1 MELLGIFIQV
11 AAYVLLVA
19 VIIRIIFSW
28 IGFDPENPIAQV
40 IQEVTEPI
48 LAPIRSVM
56 PRIGMFDLSPMAA
69 SFLLIILANLGAR
82 LQTV

>member
-1 MELLGIFIQV
+1 MELLGLFIQV

-28 IGFDPENPIAQV
+28 TGFDPNNPISQV
-40 IQEVTEPI
+40 IQEITEPI

-56 PRIGMFDLSPMAA
+56 PRVGMLDLSPMAA

-82 LQTV
+82 LQSV

>member
-1 MELLGIFIQV
+1 MGLVGLFITV

-28 IGFDPENPIAQV
+28 TGFDPDNPIAQV
-40 IQEVTEPI
+40 IQEITEPI
-48 LAPIRSVM
+48 LAPIRSVL

-69 SFLLIILANLGAR
+69 SFLLIILANLGTR
-82 LQTV
+82 LQSV

>member
-1 MELLGIFIQV
+1 MEMFGLFITV

-28 IGFDPENPIAQV
+28 TGFDPDNPIAQV
-40 IQEVTEPI
+40 IQEITEPI
-48 LAPIRSVM
+48 LAPIRSVL

-69 SFLLIILANLGAR
+69 SFLLIILAQLGTR
-82 LQTV
+82 LQSV

>member
-1 MELLGIFIQV
+1 MEQVGLFITV

-28 IGFDPENPIAQV
+28 TNFDQDYPISQV
-40 IQEVTEPI
+40 IQQITEPI

-69 SFLLIILANLGAR
+69 SFLLIILANLGSR
-82 LQTV
+82 LQSV